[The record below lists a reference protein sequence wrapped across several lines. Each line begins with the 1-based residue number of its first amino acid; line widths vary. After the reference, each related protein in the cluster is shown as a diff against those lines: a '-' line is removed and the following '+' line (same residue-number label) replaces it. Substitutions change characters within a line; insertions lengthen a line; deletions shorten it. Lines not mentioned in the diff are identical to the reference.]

1 MLSPFLPQQEIQV
14 LFYLIPVLIG
24 VQLALYFFYQ
34 YHKLQD
40 VNLKLNRILLS
51 FGTFSLLII
60 LGALLMNISRVLI
73 EDPLLKEIMIRIG
86 WCCSLSAPFGFLY
99 FIKIKEFS
107 GLMNLKVLKI
117 IMVLS
122 LTPIIVVLVI
132 PSVRSPIFVSSILFT
147 VLTAYYVFSFQ
158 IKVIRRAMGLIRKK
172 FIQFFFGELVSLS
185 SIGLAVPVG
194 LGVFPSGLNEII
206 YFLGV
211 SILLTGFVILFFSG
225 YEFPP
230 FYEFE
235 YRENL
240 SKLFVINQK
249 DNTSLYYCNLIEMV
263 VQLTQKNKNI
273 SEISRTNGDKI
284 FSGGI
289 VGIESVITAITG
301 TQTEKIDKIKHEDA
315 FILLEYS
322 TVTPS
327 ITYALVV
334 RKDLSSLRHLLQSI
348 KSKFELYYKEILLNL
363 DKFSE
368 MKGQGRLFEDFNP
381 IIKNMLK
388 KRWRSKRYLLTSI

>member
-1 MLSPFLPQQEIQV
+1 MLSQFLPQQELQV

-24 VQLALYFFYQ
+24 IQLALYFFYQ

-51 FGTFSLLII
+51 FGTFTLLII
-60 LGALLMNISRVLI
+60 LGALQINISRVLI
-73 EDPLLKEIMIRIG
+73 ENPLLKEIIVRSG
-86 WCCSLSAPFGFLY
+86 WCCALSAPFGFLY
-99 FIKIKEFS
+99 FINIKEFS

-117 IMVLS
+117 LMVLS
-122 LTPIIVVLVI
+122 LAPIIVVLVI
-132 PSVRSPIFVSSILFT
+132 PSTRSPIFVSSILFT
-147 VLTAYYVFSFQ
+147 ILTAYYVFSFQ
-158 IKVIRRAMGLIRKK
+158 IKVIRRSMGLIRTK
-172 FIQFFFGELVSLS
+172 FIQFLFGEIVSLT

-194 LGVFPSGLNEII
+194 LGVLSPGLTDI
-206 YFLGV
+206 FFFTGV
-211 SILLTGFVILFFSG
+211 SVLLTGFIILFFSG

-235 YRENL
+235 FRENL
-240 SKLFVINQK
+240 SKLFIINQK
-249 DNTSLYYCNLIEMV
+249 DNTCLYYCNLIEVV
-263 VQLTQKNKNI
+263 VQVTQKNKNI
-273 SEISRTNGDKI
+273 SEISRTSSDEI

-289 VGIESVITAITG
+289 QGIESVITAITG

-315 FILLEYS
+315 FILLEYG
-322 TVTPS
+322 TVAPS

-334 RKDLSSLRHLLQSI
+334 RKDLSSLRYLLQSI
-348 KSKFELYYKEILLNL
+348 KSKFELYYKDILLNL

-368 MKGQGRLFEDFNP
+368 MKGQGRLFEDFDP

-388 KRWRSKRYLLTSI
+388 R